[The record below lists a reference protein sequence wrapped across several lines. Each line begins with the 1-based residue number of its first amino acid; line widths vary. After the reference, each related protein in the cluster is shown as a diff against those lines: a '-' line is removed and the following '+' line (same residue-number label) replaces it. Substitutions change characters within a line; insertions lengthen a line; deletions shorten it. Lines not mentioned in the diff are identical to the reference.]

1 MDSTGVDKAERS
13 LNLSGAQMS
22 ATTGNTAPKLRVA
35 NLTKSFIHPS
45 GEKMTIMDGL
55 SFSVA
60 PLEFLA
66 VIGPSGCGKST
77 LLRMVGGLEQADS
90 GIIEIDGAA
99 ISGPGPGR
107 AMVFQSFDLFPWR
120 TALGNIMFGLEIL
133 KLEQSERLVIAK
145 RYIELVGLGSFEH
158 AYPHQLSGGMQ
169 QRVGIARALAVQP
182 QLLLMDEPFGALD
195 VQTRDLLQD
204 ELLRIGQQEHRTV
217 IFVTHSIEEAL
228 YLADRV
234 IVLSPRPAI
243 IQMDIRVPFIRPRTE
258 DIKADPEFVRLRQ
271 EIWHTLKLGAKV

>member
-1 MDSTGVDKAERS
+1 
-13 LNLSGAQMS
+13 
-22 ATTGNTAPKLRVA
+22 
-35 NLTKSFIHPS
+35 
-45 GEKMTIMDGL
+45 
-55 SFSVA
+55 
-60 PLEFLA
+60 
-66 VIGPSGCGKST
+66 
-77 LLRMVGGLEQADS
+77 
-90 GIIEIDGAA
+90 
-99 ISGPGPGR
+99 
-107 AMVFQSFDLFPWR
+107 
-120 TALGNIMFGLEIL
+120 
-133 KLEQSERLVIAK
+133 
-145 RYIELVGLGSFEH
+145 
-158 AYPHQLSGGMQ
+158 MQ

-271 EIWHTLKLGAKV
+271 DIWHTLKLGAKV

>member
-1 MDSTGVDKAERS
+1 MDSTGVDKSERN

-22 ATTGNTAPKLRVA
+22 TTSGDTAPKLRVA
-35 NLTKSFIHPS
+35 DLTKSFTHPS

-90 GIIEIDGAA
+90 GIIEIDGAE

-145 RYIELVGLGSFEH
+145 RYIELVGLGGFEH

-234 IVLSPRPAI
+234 IVLSPRPAV

-271 EIWHTLKLGAKV
+271 DIWHTLKLGAKV